1 MQTNL
6 KEDRGE
12 KAEWPSKAGS
22 DFTGL
27 ALFLVFE
34 SLDKELCDGGKQ
46 WSFNCLLADF
56 PRLYPFPSLCLRSP
70 DLAKARSAYA
80 KLVLVS

>member
-6 KEDRGE
+6 KKDKGE
-12 KAEWPSKAGS
+12 KPEWPSKAGS

-34 SLDKELCDGGKQ
+34 SLDKKLCDRGKQ

-56 PRLYPFPSLCLRSP
+56 S
-70 DLAKARSAYA
+70 
-80 KLVLVS
+80 